1 MPPKPS
7 SIRAYIEH
15 IKSGGAKTQIE
26 QIMACYIKHDPYLL
40 TRNQIEKITKIRISS
55 VTPRINI
62 LLYPDPDNPDIKGPL
77 KIVDH
82 GRCPVSQSER
92 VELLGVNWPDNGKP
106 LEQIRFDL

>member
-15 IKSGGAKTQIE
+15 IKSGGAKTQTDM
-26 QIMACYIKHDPYLL
+26 IMLCYLEKDPILL
-40 TRNQIEKITKIRISS
+40 TRNQVELLTGL
-55 VTPRINI
+55 RINAVTGRVHL
-62 LLYPDPDNPDIKGPL
+62 LLYPDPKNHDIEGPL
-77 KIVDH
+77 KVVDH

-106 LEQIRFDL
+106 LEQIRFEL